1 MAQKQLI
8 IEFKPKGDKA
18 LVNAIKQLDIATKQL
33 QNSTANFRNKTD
45 QLEQSQKKLH
55 KAQKKVNKQGLLGV
69 KNNRLL
75 SGSLATLRSRLLIV
89 SFGLGLVSVGF
100 KKLFDASIKQ
110 EKAEKKLST
119 ALGKTSTQLLNYAS
133 ALQKTTTFG
142 DEAIIEVQALIG
154 AFTQDEEQIKTLT
167 AATLDLA
174 EAKGMDLSSAADLV
188 GKSFGS
194 STNSLSR
201 YGVKVNGVVGSSQ
214 RLESLTTNIA
224 ELFGGQAAAAAD
236 TLGGSVQQMT
246 NAMGDANEAVGKAFA
261 PVIKKLSGFLT
272 EAAGSA
278 REFFLEFAETDF
290 EKTVRQIEE
299 AGGNADDLKLSY
311 AEMAKIDMEDQFKSM
326 PDDLNSSKEVLQKMG
341 DIDKDRV
348 KILRNRAAIEQDMAK
363 EGISR
368 AQVETFSS
376 DVMEKNITNLK
387 TYRDELERRHAQE
400 TMFASEFAQQT
411 ESENVKDVKARIA
424 QMEHFQKVAKEFK
437 KRLDDEDASLA
448 NKDKDKEKNKEML
461 KFLVE
466 YEKQLALIVSLTE
479 GDDDEEGGFF
489 SRIFGKFSKQE
500 EMENL
505 LTNVDKVV
513 NAIANVGNA
522 YDKVKMQQINQAKQ
536 AELDTV
542 KGIRNE
548 RIRTK
553 KIEEIEAKYAE
564 KTRKHKEKMKD
575 VKVMEAISNTALGAT
590 KAWSDPGGFLGMAL
604 SALIVA
610 QGAMQIKAIKAQKYQ
625 YGGMV
630 GGNRH
635 SQGGTMIEAE
645 QGEFVM
651 SRDAVE
657 AVGIENLNRM
667 NTGLGGGGGASIII
681 NNPILGKDTIED
693 EIVPQIKEALRR
705 GGSIA

>member
-18 LVNAIKQLDIATKQL
+18 LVKAIRNLDVVTNRL
-33 QNSTANFRNKTD
+33 QKTTSIYEKE
-45 QLEQSQKKLH
+45 L
-55 KAQKKVNKQGLLGV
+55 KAMGLTQRQVTLFLNKQNKASLLGI

-75 SGSLATLRSRLLIV
+75 SNSFATLRSKLLLV
-89 SFGLGLVSVGF
+89 SFGIGLVSVGF

-119 ALGKTSTQLLNYAS
+119 ALGETSTELLNYAS
-133 ALQKTTTFG
+133 ALQKATTFG

-154 AFTQDEEQIKTLT
+154 AFTKDEEQIKTLT
-167 AATLDLA
+167 KATLDLA
-174 EAKGMDLSSAADLV
+174 EAKGMDLTSAADLV
-188 GKSFGS
+188 AKSFGS

-201 YGVKVNGVVGSSQ
+201 YGVEVKGAVGSSQ

-278 REFFLEFAETDF
+278 REFFLEFAENDF

-299 AGGNADDLKLSY
+299 AGGNADDLKLSF
-311 AEMAKIDMEDQFKSM
+311 AEMTKINMQDQFESM
-326 PDDLNSSKEVLQKMG
+326 PDDLNSSKEALQKMN
-341 DIDKDRV
+341 DIDKERV
-348 KILRNRAAIEQDMAK
+348 EILRNIAAIEEEMTK

-368 AQVETFSS
+368 AQVQTFSGNL
-376 DVMEKNITNLK
+376 MEEELK
-387 TYRDELERRHAQE
+387 FLKKHRDELERRHAQE

-411 ESENVKDVKARIA
+411 ESQDLKNVKA
-424 QMEHFQKVAKEFK
+424 QITQIENFQKIAKEFK

-448 NKDKDKEKNKEML
+448 NKDKDKEKNKEIL
-461 KFLVE
+461 QFLVE
-466 YEKQLALIVSLTE
+466 YEKQLALIASLTE
-479 GDDDEEGGFF
+479 GDDEEGGLF
-489 SRIFGKFSKQE
+489 SRIFGKFTKQE
-500 EMENL
+500 EMETLVGNI
-505 LTNVDKVV
+505 DKVV
-513 NAIANVGNA
+513 NAVAGVGNA

-536 AELDTV
+536 AELDTA
-542 KGIRNE
+542 KSIRNE
-548 RIRTK
+548 TIRSN
-553 KIEEIEAKYAE
+553 KIAEIEARYAE

-575 VKVMEAISNTALGAT
+575 VKVSEAITNTALGITA
-590 KAWSDPGGFLGMAL
+590 AWDEPFPLNLAL
-604 SALIVA
+604 AALIAA

-625 YGGMV
+625 YGGLV
-630 GGNRH
+630 GGRRH

-651 SRDAVE
+651 SRDATE

-667 NTGLGGGGGASIII
+667 NAGLGGAGGTNIII